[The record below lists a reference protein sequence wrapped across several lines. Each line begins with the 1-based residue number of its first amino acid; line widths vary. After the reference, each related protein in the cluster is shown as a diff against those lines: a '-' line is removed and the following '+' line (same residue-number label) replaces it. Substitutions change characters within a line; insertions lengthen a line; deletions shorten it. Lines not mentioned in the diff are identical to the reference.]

1 MENYFAK
8 KENVIEWFGERGVS
22 LSLEAKDKGLY
33 LDEFKWING
42 KLFFIISGK
51 KSAYSDICKTEVG
64 KIDMCYTNRCDGSM
78 INIYE
83 LYGSFVTT
91 FENLDLVVTKLEKE
105 EKEEQ
110 KRELEYEIARQKK
123 NEEVISLIQNN
134 DILIKNNGMSHV
146 QFFQVIDVDKTI
158 YQIKIKKLQKHYL
171 GQSNIGMD
179 YIVSYE
185 LNEFKDD
192 AKEIILNKKSFIP
205 SILKERTALEYGGN

>member
-8 KENVIEWFGERGVS
+8 KENVIEWFGERGIF
-22 LSLEAKDKGLY
+22 LSAEAKDKGLY

-51 KSAYSDICKTEVG
+51 QSGYSGICKTEVG
-64 KIDMCYTNRCDGSM
+64 EIDMCYTHRRDGSI
-78 INIYE
+78 INIYA

-91 FENLDLVVTKLEKE
+91 FENLDLVVTKLEKL

-110 KRELEYEIARQKK
+110 NRELEYEITRQKE
-123 NEEVISLIQNN
+123 NEELIGLVQNN

-158 YQIKIKKLQKHYL
+158 KQIKIKELQKYYL
-171 GQSNIGMD
+171 SRSIGMD
-179 YIVSYE
+179 YIVSYKS
-185 LNEFKDD
+185 NEFKSD
-192 AKEIILNKKSFIP
+192 AKEIILNKKSSIP
-205 SILKERTALEYGGN
+205 SIFKEKTALEYVGN

>member
-33 LDEFKWING
+33 LDEFKWINR
-42 KLFFIISGK
+42 KLFFIISG
-51 KSAYSDICKTEVG
+51 KTEVG

-105 EKEEQ
+105 EQ

-134 DILIKNNGMSHV
+134 DILIKNS
-146 QFFQVIDVDKTI
+146 
-158 YQIKIKKLQKHYL
+158 
-171 GQSNIGMD
+171 
-179 YIVSYE
+179 
-185 LNEFKDD
+185 
-192 AKEIILNKKSFIP
+192 
-205 SILKERTALEYGGN
+205 

>member
-8 KENVIEWFGERGVS
+8 KENVIEWLGERGVF
-22 LSLEAKDKGLY
+22 LSAEAKDKGLY

-51 KSAYSDICKTEVG
+51 QSAYSGICKTEVG
-64 KIDMCYTNRCDGSM
+64 EIDMCYTHRSDGSM

-105 EKEEQ
+105 EQ
-110 KRELEYEIARQKK
+110 NRELEYEITRQKE
-123 NEEVISLIQNN
+123 NEKVISLIQNN

-158 YQIKIKKLQKHYL
+158 KQIKIKELQKYYL
-171 GQSNIGMD
+171 SQSIGMD
-179 YIVSYE
+179 YIVSYKS
-185 LNEFKDD
+185 NEFKSD
-192 AKEIILNKKSFIP
+192 AKEIILNKKSSIP
-205 SILKERTALEYGGN
+205 SIFKEKTALEYVGN

>member
-1 MENYFAK
+1 MENYFGK
-8 KENVIEWFGERGVS
+8 KENVIEWFGERGIS
-22 LSLEAKDKGLY
+22 LSAEAKDKGLY

-51 KSAYSDICKTEVG
+51 QSGYSGICKTEVG
-64 KIDMCYTNRCDGSM
+64 EIDMCYTNRSDGSM

-83 LYGSFVTT
+83 FHGSYVTT

-110 KRELEYEIARQKK
+110 NRALEYEITRQKE
-123 NEEVISLIQNN
+123 NEELIGLIQHN

-146 QFFQVIDVDKTI
+146 RFFQVMDVNKTI
-158 YQIKIKKLQKHYL
+158 KQITIKELQKYYL